1 MGYGYLRVCIVFSH
15 YVVIMTIHHVT
26 VNNVVFVKCLHT
38 CVRKCT
44 FARACH
50 VGANSLNVVSRTF
63 PHFSQSMLTP
73 MNIDP
78 SYTGRPYGGVA
89 VACRTK

>member
-1 MGYGYLRVCIVFSH
+1 MS
-15 YVVIMTIHHVT
+15 
-26 VNNVVFVKCLHT
+26 T

-44 FARACH
+44 FARACN

-73 MNIDP
+73 MNA
-78 SYTGRPYGGVA
+78 GVHVFCEVFLLGA
-89 VACRTK
+89 RQIKKFKKSRFFVFGEHSNVNNVIIAPLCHMTAYYNVDIM